1 MSPGT
6 AQLKGFFPASA
17 HTCRPSR
24 PPLWPLVS
32 WAWRGGVHKCPGL
45 WGGVC
50 SLTIDALVS
59 CWILQLCPQ
68 VVLPEAHSQ
77 PLPSSSPP
85 SPLVPHPHRTSAAG
99 SAPSLGSWRPQP
111 PSPPPEALVS
121 CSSTLHPG
129 NLGFRP
135 QGQAR
140 GGGGGAQTPPGSA
153 FSPGRRLAPGA
164 GAAFFRGTD
173 NEEEKVVVSTSS
185 QVVLSPVFQ
194 TLVVWALTT
203 CQGHRGIT
211 PAPTVGSTGAEAE
224 QRLVSQG
231 GGGASEKVARSPGD
245 SGARAPA
252 DPVPR
257 SRGPEVLLHS
267 REKMPPMPPLQGDP
281 EPPHLEP

>member
-6 AQLKGFFPASA
+6 AQLKGFFRASA

-32 WAWRGGVHKCPGL
+32 WAWRGGVHKRLGL

-50 SLTIDALVS
+50 PLTIDALVS

-85 SPLVPHPHRTSAAG
+85 SPLVPHPRRTSAAG
-99 SAPSLGSWRPQP
+99 SVPSLGSWRPHP

-140 GGGGGAQTPPGSA
+140 GGPPDTAWIRVFSWEAPRPWGGGSLLPRHRQ
-153 FSPGRRLAPGA
+153 RR
-164 GAAFFRGTD
+164 R
-173 NEEEKVVVSTSS
+173 K
-185 QVVLSPVFQ
+185 
-194 TLVVWALTT
+194 
-203 CQGHRGIT
+203 
-211 PAPTVGSTGAEAE
+211 
-224 QRLVSQG
+224 
-231 GGGASEKVARSPGD
+231 
-245 SGARAPA
+245 
-252 DPVPR
+252 
-257 SRGPEVLLHS
+257 SRGF
-267 REKMPPMPPLQGDP
+267 
-281 EPPHLEP
+281 HLEPGRPVSCLLDTCCLGPNDVPGMPGNNTGSYPRLHWGRGRAKAGVTGRRRCQREGGSEPR